1 MMFKDDFYWDLQMF
15 ADDPVDG
22 DPDPEGGQDAADPA
36 PGGDPP
42 DGDPAEPKPA
52 QEKKYTDAEVD
63 AILNRKFAKWQKAQ
77 DKAVAD
83 ARAEAEKLAKMNS
96 EQKRQYE
103 AEKKD
108 QLIKDQQAEIDRLKQ
123 DALRSELSKSAARI
137 MKDDYQIIATQDMLD
152 FAVGADAETTK
163 ANIAKLVGIIRDDRR
178 LQEEKRARGTVP
190 KAYRTDGG
198 EPESEIKKRIAAIK
212 NGIK

>member
-1 MMFKDDFYWDLQMF
+1 MMIKDDFRLDLQRF
-15 ADDPVDG
+15 ADEPVDIEPTPESDPVDG
-22 DPDPEGGQDAADPA
+22 DPAPAGDPA
-36 PGGDPP
+36 DS
-42 DGDPAEPKPA
+42 DPAEPKPA

-83 ARAEAEKLAKMNS
+83 ARAEAEKVAKMNS

-152 FAVGADAETTK
+152 FAVGTDAESTT
-163 ANIAKLVGIIRDDRR
+163 ANIAKLVGIIMDDRK

-198 EPESEIKKRIAAIK
+198 EQESEIKKRIAAIK
-212 NGIK
+212 KRN

>member
-1 MMFKDDFYWDLQMF
+1 MMIKDDFRWDFQRF
-15 ADDPVDG
+15 ADEPVDIEPTPEGEPVDG
-22 DPDPEGGQDAADPA
+22 DPAQAGDPA
-36 PGGDPP
+36 DS
-42 DGDPAEPKPA
+42 DPAEPKPA

-83 ARAEAEKLAKMNS
+83 ARAEAEKVAKMNS

-152 FAVGADAETTK
+152 FAVGADAESTT
-163 ANIAKLVGIIRDDRR
+163 ANIAKLVGIIMDDRK

-198 EPESEIKKRIAAIK
+198 EQESEIKKRIAAIK
-212 NGIK
+212 KRN

>member
-15 ADDPVDG
+15 ADDPAAG

-36 PGGDPP
+36 PGGDPS
-42 DGDPAEPKPA
+42 DGDPAEPNPA
-52 QEKKYTDAEVD
+52 QEKKYTDTEVD

-163 ANIAKLVGIIRDDRR
+163 ANIAKLVGIIRDDRK

-198 EPESEIKKRIAAIK
+198 EQESEIKKRIAAIK
-212 NGIK
+212 KRN

>member
-1 MMFKDDFYWDLQMF
+1 MMIKDDFRWDLQRF
-15 ADDPVDG
+15 ADEPVDIEPTPESDPVDG
-22 DPDPEGGQDAADPA
+22 GPAPAGDPA
-36 PGGDPP
+36 DS
-42 DGDPAEPKPA
+42 DPAEPKPA

-198 EPESEIKKRIAAIK
+198 EQESEIKKRIAAIK
-212 NGIK
+212 KRN

>member
-1 MMFKDDFYWDLQMF
+1 MMYKDDFRWDLQRF
-15 ADDPVDG
+15 AEEPVDG
-22 DPDPEGGQDAADPA
+22 EPVPEGELLDGDPA
-36 PGGDPP
+36 PAGDHA
-42 DGDPAEPKPA
+42 DSDPAEPKPA

-83 ARAEAEKLAKMNS
+83 ARAEAEKVAKMNS

-163 ANIAKLVGIIRDDRR
+163 ANIAKLVGIIMDDRK

-198 EPESEIKKRIAAIK
+198 EQESEIKKRIAAIK
-212 NGIK
+212 KRN

>member
-15 ADDPVDG
+15 ADDPAAG

-36 PGGDPP
+36 PGGDPS
-42 DGDPAEPKPA
+42 DGDPAEPNPA

-163 ANIAKLVGIIRDDRR
+163 ANIAKLVGIIRDDRK

-198 EPESEIKKRIAAIK
+198 EQESEIKKRIAAIK
-212 NGIK
+212 KRN

>member
-1 MMFKDDFYWDLQMF
+1 MMIKDEFRWDLQRF
-15 ADDPVDG
+15 TDDPVDCDPTPESDPVDG
-22 DPDPEGGQDAADPA
+22 DPAPAGDPA
-36 PGGDPP
+36 DS
-42 DGDPAEPKPA
+42 DPAEPKPA

-152 FAVGADAETTK
+152 FAVGEDAESTK
-163 ANIAKLVGIIRDDRR
+163 ANIAKLVGIIRDDRK

-198 EPESEIKKRIAAIK
+198 EPDNEIKKRIAAIK
-212 NGIK
+212 KRN

>member
-1 MMFKDDFYWDLQMF
+1 MMYKDDFRWDLQRF
-15 ADDPVDG
+15 AEEPVDG
-22 DPDPEGGQDAADPA
+22 EPVPEGELLDGDPA
-36 PGGDPP
+36 PAGDPA
-42 DGDPAEPKPA
+42 DSDPAEPKPA

-123 DALRSELSKSAARI
+123 EALRSELSKSAARI

-198 EPESEIKKRIAAIK
+198 EQESEIKKRIAAIK
-212 NGIK
+212 KRN

>member
-1 MMFKDDFYWDLQMF
+1 MMIKDDFRWDFQIF
-15 ADDPVDG
+15 SDEPVDIEPTPEGEPVDG
-22 DPDPEGGQDAADPA
+22 DPAQAGDPA
-36 PGGDPP
+36 DS
-42 DGDPAEPKPA
+42 DPAEPKPA

-83 ARAEAEKLAKMNS
+83 ARAEAEKVAKMNS

-152 FAVGADAETTK
+152 FAVGADAESTT
-163 ANIAKLVGIIRDDRR
+163 ANIAKLVGIIMDDRK

-198 EPESEIKKRIAAIK
+198 EQESEIKKRIAAIK
-212 NGIK
+212 KRN

>member
-15 ADDPVDG
+15 ADEPVDIEPTPESDPVDG
-22 DPDPEGGQDAADPA
+22 DPAPAGDPA
-36 PGGDPP
+36 DS
-42 DGDPAEPKPA
+42 DPAEPKHA

-178 LQEEKRARGTVP
+178 LQEEKRSRGTVP

-198 EPESEIKKRIAAIK
+198 EQESEIKKRIAAIK
-212 NGIK
+212 KRN

>member
-36 PGGDPP
+36 PGGDPS
-42 DGDPAEPKPA
+42 DGDPAEPNPA

-63 AILNRKFAKWQKAQ
+63 AILNRKFAKW
-77 DKAVAD
+77 
-83 ARAEAEKLAKMNS
+83 
-96 EQKRQYE
+96 QKRQYE

>member
-1 MMFKDDFYWDLQMF
+1 MMIKDDFRWDLQRF
-15 ADDPVDG
+15 AEEPVDG
-22 DPDPEGGQDAADPA
+22 EPVPEGELLDGDPA
-36 PGGDPP
+36 PAGDPA
-42 DGDPAEPKPA
+42 DSDPAEPKPA

-83 ARAEAEKLAKMNS
+83 ARAEAEKVAKMNS

-152 FAVGADAETTK
+152 FAVGTDAESTT
-163 ANIAKLVGIIRDDRR
+163 ANIAKLVGIIMDDRK

-198 EPESEIKKRIAAIK
+198 EQESEIKKRIAAIK
-212 NGIK
+212 KRN

>member
-1 MMFKDDFYWDLQMF
+1 MMYKDDFRLDLQRF
-15 ADDPVDG
+15 AEEPVDG
-22 DPDPEGGQDAADPA
+22 EPVPEGELLDGDPA
-36 PGGDPP
+36 PAGDPA
-42 DGDPAEPKPA
+42 DSDPAEPKPA

-83 ARAEAEKLAKMNS
+83 ARAEAEKVAKMNS

-152 FAVGADAETTK
+152 FAVGADAESTT
-163 ANIAKLVGIIRDDRR
+163 ANIAKLVGIIMDDRK
-178 LQEEKRARGTVP
+178 LQEEKRVRGTVP

-198 EPESEIKKRIAAIK
+198 EQESEIKKRIAAIK
-212 NGIK
+212 KRN

>member
-1 MMFKDDFYWDLQMF
+1 MMIKDDFRWDFQRF
-15 ADDPVDG
+15 ADEPVDIEPTPEGEPVDG
-22 DPDPEGGQDAADPA
+22 DPAQAGDPA
-36 PGGDPP
+36 DS
-42 DGDPAEPKPA
+42 DPAEPKPA

-83 ARAEAEKLAKMNS
+83 ARAEAEKVAKMNS

-152 FAVGADAETTK
+152 FAVGTDAESTT
-163 ANIAKLVGIIRDDRR
+163 ANIAKLVGIIMDDRK

-198 EPESEIKKRIAAIK
+198 EQESEIKKRIAAIK
-212 NGIK
+212 KRN

>member
-1 MMFKDDFYWDLQMF
+1 MMTKDDFRWDFQRF
-15 ADDPVDG
+15 ADEPVDIEPTPEGDPVDG
-22 DPDPEGGQDAADPA
+22 DPAPAGDPA
-36 PGGDPP
+36 DS
-42 DGDPAEPKPA
+42 DPAEPKPA

-83 ARAEAEKLAKMNS
+83 ARAEAEKVAKMNS

-152 FAVGADAETTK
+152 FAVGTDAESTT
-163 ANIAKLVGIIRDDRR
+163 ANIAKLVGIIMDDRK

-198 EPESEIKKRIAAIK
+198 EQESEIKKRIAAIK
-212 NGIK
+212 KRN

>member
-1 MMFKDDFYWDLQMF
+1 MMYKDDFRWDLQRF
-15 ADDPVDG
+15 ADEPVDGDPVPEGDPVDG
-22 DPDPEGGQDAADPA
+22 DPV
-36 PGGDPP
+36 P
-42 DGDPAEPKPA
+42 DGDPVDSNPAEPKPA

-77 DKAVAD
+77 DKAIAD
-83 ARAEAEKLAKMNS
+83 ARAEAEKVAKMNS

-152 FAVGADAETTK
+152 FAVGTDAESTT
-163 ANIAKLVGIIRDDRR
+163 ANIAKLVGIIMDDRK

-198 EPESEIKKRIAAIK
+198 EQESEIKKRIAAIR

>member
-1 MMFKDDFYWDLQMF
+1 MMYKDDFRWDLQRF
-15 ADDPVDG
+15 AEEPVDG
-22 DPDPEGGQDAADPA
+22 EPVPEGELLDGDPA
-36 PGGDPP
+36 PAGDPA
-42 DGDPAEPKPA
+42 DSDPAEPKPA

-83 ARAEAEKLAKMNS
+83 ARAEAEKVAKMNS

-152 FAVGADAETTK
+152 FAVGTDAESTT
-163 ANIAKLVGIIRDDRR
+163 ANIAKLVGIIMDDRK

-198 EPESEIKKRIAAIK
+198 EQESEIKKRIAAIK
-212 NGIK
+212 KRN

>member
-1 MMFKDDFYWDLQMF
+1 MMIKDDFRLDLQRF
-15 ADDPVDG
+15 ADEPVDTEPTPESDPVDG
-22 DPDPEGGQDAADPA
+22 DPAPAGDPA
-36 PGGDPP
+36 DS
-42 DGDPAEPKPA
+42 DPAEPKPA

-83 ARAEAEKLAKMNS
+83 ARAEAEKVAKMNS

-152 FAVGADAETTK
+152 FAVGTDAESTT
-163 ANIAKLVGIIRDDRR
+163 ANIAKLVGIIMDDRK

-198 EPESEIKKRIAAIK
+198 EQESEIKKRIAAIK
-212 NGIK
+212 KRN

>member
-1 MMFKDDFYWDLQMF
+1 MMYKDDFRWDLQRF
-15 ADDPVDG
+15 ADEPVDGEPAPEGDPVDG
-22 DPDPEGGQDAADPA
+22 DPA
-36 PGGDPP
+36 PGGDPS

-198 EPESEIKKRIAAIK
+198 EQESEIKKRIAAIK
-212 NGIK
+212 KRN

>member
-1 MMFKDDFYWDLQMF
+1 MMYKDDFRWDLQRF
-15 ADDPVDG
+15 AEEPVDG
-22 DPDPEGGQDAADPA
+22 EPVTEGELLDGDPA
-36 PGGDPP
+36 PAGDPA
-42 DGDPAEPKPA
+42 DSDPAEPKPA

-83 ARAEAEKLAKMNS
+83 ARAEAEKVAKMNS
-96 EQKRQYE
+96 EQKLQYE

-152 FAVGADAETTK
+152 FAVGTDAESTT
-163 ANIAKLVGIIRDDRR
+163 ANIAKLVGIIMDDRK

-198 EPESEIKKRIAAIK
+198 EQESEIKKRIAAIK
-212 NGIK
+212 KRN

>member
-1 MMFKDDFYWDLQMF
+1 MMIKDDFRWDLQRF
-15 ADDPVDG
+15 ADEPAEGDPVPEGEPVDG
-22 DPDPEGGQDAADPA
+22 DPAQAGDPA
-36 PGGDPP
+36 DS
-42 DGDPAEPKPA
+42 DPAEPKPA

-83 ARAEAEKLAKMNS
+83 ARAEAEKVAKMNS

-152 FAVGADAETTK
+152 FAVGADAESTT
-163 ANIAKLVGIIRDDRR
+163 ANIAKLVGIIMDDRK

-198 EPESEIKKRIAAIK
+198 EQESEIKKRIAAIK
-212 NGIK
+212 KRN

>member
-15 ADDPVDG
+15 ADDQVDG

-36 PGGDPP
+36 HGGDHS

-163 ANIAKLVGIIRDDRR
+163 ANIAKLVGIIRDDRK

-198 EPESEIKKRIAAIK
+198 EQESEIKKRIAAIK
-212 NGIK
+212 KRN

>member
-1 MMFKDDFYWDLQMF
+1 MMIKDDFRWDLQRF

-22 DPDPEGGQDAADPA
+22 EPAPEGDPVDGDPA
-36 PGGDPP
+36 PGGDPS
-42 DGDPAEPKPA
+42 DGDPAEPNPA

-83 ARAEAEKLAKMNS
+83 ARA
-96 EQKRQYE
+96 E

-198 EPESEIKKRIAAIK
+198 EQESEIKKRIAAIK
-212 NGIK
+212 KRN

>member
-1 MMFKDDFYWDLQMF
+1 MMIKDDFRWDFQRF
-15 ADDPVDG
+15 ADEPVDIEPTPEGDPVDG
-22 DPDPEGGQDAADPA
+22 DPA
-36 PGGDPP
+36 P
-42 DGDPAEPKPA
+42 DGDPVDSNPAEPKPA

-83 ARAEAEKLAKMNS
+83 ARAEAEKVAKMNS

-152 FAVGADAETTK
+152 FAVGADAESTT
-163 ANIAKLVGIIRDDRR
+163 ANIAKLVGIIMDDRK

-198 EPESEIKKRIAAIK
+198 EQESEIKKRIAAIK
-212 NGIK
+212 KRN